1 MRLPNSYGSITK
13 LPGKRR
19 KPYAVRVT
27 TTWTDEGKQV
37 QKYLGYYAKRSE
49 AIEALALYNKH
60 PYDLDSISITFAQ
73 LYEKWAEKKFSG
85 GEIPNTYAAAYKRLP
100 ALHNMAFADIRK
112 RHIQGEIDRCDMGY
126 STKKMM
132 KTLCNQ
138 MYKFAMD
145 MELVT
150 ANMATNVELP
160 PHEDSRMHTPFTK
173 EELTALWKQTDDIGA
188 RFALILSYTG
198 LRPTELLKIRTEN
211 VHLDE
216 SYMKGGMKTAAGRN
230 RVIPIAKKIFP
241 FIAAM
246 YNEKE
251 EYLVIDERDGKPMLT
266 YDRLREHA
274 WKRSEALRSLGRP
287 HLPHDGRHTCATLMD
302 DAEIPLKTMQL
313 ILGHR
318 SANITHRVYT
328 HKTIQQL
335 VEAINLI

>member
-1 MRLPNSYGSITK
+1 MRLPNSSGSVTK

-19 KPYAVRVT
+19 KPYAVRIT
-27 TTWTDEGKQV
+27 AGWTDEGKQI
-37 QKYLGYYAKRSE
+37 QKYLGYYAKRT
-49 AIEALALYNKH
+49 EALEALLAYNKN
-60 PYDLDSISITFAQ
+60 PYDIGSTSITFAEIYQ
-73 LYEKWAEKKFSG
+73 RWSEAKFPDG
-85 GEIPNTYAAAYKRLP
+85 VPNTYAAAYKRFPNLCAMP
-100 ALHNMAFADIRK
+100 FTNIRK
-112 RHIQGEIDRCDMGY
+112 RHIQGEVDRCDMGY

-138 MYKFAMD
+138 LFKYAID

-150 ANMATNVELP
+150 ANLATHVELP
-160 PHEDSRMHTPFTK
+160 PREESTIHTPFTAD
-173 EELTALWKQTDDIGA
+173 ELAALWKQTDDAGA

-211 VHLDE
+211 VFLDK
-216 SYMKGGMKTAAGRN
+216 SYMMGGMKTAAGKN

-246 YNEKE
+246 YNEGE
-251 EYLVIDERDGKPMLT
+251 EYLVIDEWDGKPMLT

-274 WKRSEALRSLGRP
+274 WKRSKALLALGRP
-287 HLPHDGRHTCATLMD
+287 HLPHDGRHTCDSLMD
-302 DAEIPLKTMQL
+302 DAGIPLKTMQL

-328 HKTIQQL
+328 HKTIEQL
-335 VEAINLI
+335 VDAINTI